1 MGPIPWGSPIT
12 PGTFECV
19 PNWQLLQF
27 NCFNS
32 FNSYWQLDFNTGGRG
47 SRGNCHSIGTSS
59 SIKQGRLP
67 HGYIPYVLEDKM
79 TIRRAALVTTTAV
92 ETFMQAALHRHGHS
106 NWAGCY
112 ARIARHSAVPG
123 IASRPTRKILPA
135 SGSGRALARAAT
147 WSDWSASQRGFPH
160 GHDAVL
166 GLPAQPIAR
175 AHAILRPSEHR
186 LADEA
191 PSDEHLDCIAVDHL
205 MIGDP

>member
-1 MGPIPWGSPIT
+1 M
-12 PGTFECV
+12 
-19 PNWQLLQF
+19 
-27 NCFNS
+27 
-32 FNSYWQLDFNTGGRG
+32 
-47 SRGNCHSIGTSS
+47 
-59 SIKQGRLP
+59 
-67 HGYIPYVLEDKM
+67 
-79 TIRRAALVTTTAV
+79 
-92 ETFMQAALHRHGHS
+92 
-106 NWAGCY
+106 
-112 ARIARHSAVPG
+112 
-123 IASRPTRKILPA
+123 
-135 SGSGRALARAAT
+135 ARAAT